1 MTVQVRRTY
10 THTTCV
16 TYVRHHAWSPTPMC
30 TALRVKERR
39 PRPRLPLKQ
48 RIPHSFSPH
57 TSPLSLASLF
67 WLMMTYLS
75 ALPIWLVVIS
85 DAVCEDEWIIVYQC
99 REATVCPRAPLPL
112 PPNLARPCARPL
124 LLVFCSDGP
133 LRKLES

>member
-48 RIPHSFSPH
+48 RIPHSFSRTHVP
-57 TSPLSLASLF
+57 SLAR
-67 WLMMTYLS
+67 
-75 ALPIWLVVIS
+75 LPVLADDDIFIRAS
-85 DAVCEDEWIIVYQC
+85 DM
-99 REATVCPRAPLPL
+99 
-112 PPNLARPCARPL
+112 AR
-124 LLVFCSDGP
+124 GN
-133 LRKLES
+133 